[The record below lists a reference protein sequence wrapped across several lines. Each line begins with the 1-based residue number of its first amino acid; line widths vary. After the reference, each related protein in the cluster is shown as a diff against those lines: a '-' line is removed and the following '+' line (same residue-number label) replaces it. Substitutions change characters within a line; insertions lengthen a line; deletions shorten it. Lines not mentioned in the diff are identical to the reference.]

1 MWRNLSGTPESLHQ
15 FQEWILS
22 IYDDAASYAVE
33 RLRVPVA
40 QAVNDA
46 IVLTLE
52 ELEQRNAPAELVA
65 EIESRLRL
73 ERRSLMFNLAR
84 QHGVCPA

>member
-1 MWRNLSGTPESLHQ
+1 MWRNLSGTPEALYQ
-15 FQEWILS
+15 FQEWIVA

-33 RLRVPVA
+33 RLRLPVA
-40 QAVNDA
+40 QAVNHA

-84 QHGVCPA
+84 QRQG